1 MNEVKKI
8 VKAELKKQ
16 SVNFAFGNIISKYK
30 RESIVFLDS
39 NSEVGYIGYTFVSS
53 KYADYNSLFGIF
65 LSCRFGLEM
74 SGTTEL
80 TKIIEKLKLSFPPMA
95 KLPQCYFG
103 FTSLYFSPLKFYNNG
118 TISFYENDDI
128 VNKCIELTQNVNDIF
143 IPYIYNFI
151 NVTPALT
158 NDILEYPYNYGYP
171 LTCILIQCILNH
183 NYSDIPYLVKLA
195 REKKMYDSTSNKI
208 NEIIERLN
216 KYFGT
221 NIDC

>member
-128 VNKCIELTQNVNDIF
+128 VNIIFRVMTWLGVND
-143 IPYIYNFI
+143 
-151 NVTPALT
+151 
-158 NDILEYPYNYGYP
+158 
-171 LTCILIQCILNH
+171 
-183 NYSDIPYLVKLA
+183 LA
-195 REKKMYDSTSNKI
+195 RNIWTLIIALPSMASIPIMAESFGSTEANYAAQGVF
-208 NEIIERLN
+208 IITLASLVTIPLVVMLCR
-216 KYFGT
+216 
-221 NIDC
+221 

>member
-80 TKIIEKLKLSFPPMA
+80 TKIIEKLKVVLSSNGQITTVLFW
-95 KLPQCYFG
+95 LYLTLF
-103 FTSLYFSPLKFYNNG
+103 FTFK
-118 TISFYENDDI
+118 
-128 VNKCIELTQNVNDIF
+128 
-143 IPYIYNFI
+143 
-151 NVTPALT
+151 
-158 NDILEYPYNYGYP
+158 IL
-171 LTCILIQCILNH
+171 
-183 NYSDIPYLVKLA
+183 
-195 REKKMYDSTSNKI
+195 
-208 NEIIERLN
+208 
-216 KYFGT
+216 
-221 NIDC
+221 